1 MFAIQGVRTLNTWN
15 EQIGYYLR
23 FEFGIH
29 EYCYG
34 ASKLVVDLVPDRN
47 IVFRFTS
54 HWIPDIPRTKSLE
67 RFLIRYDGWVKERVE
82 ETKRVN
88 DQKGFNL
95 LLQGLI
101 LFKII
106 RRLFDFNFFLEPS
119 EVKQLNELYEN
130 KKAQAFRLGDLIGMI
145 LSKYWID
152 DLIIRLRNETKQY
165 LN

>member
-15 EQIGYYLR
+15 EQIAYYLR
-23 FEFGIH
+23 FEFDIH
-29 EYCYG
+29 EYCYS
-34 ASKLVVDLVPDRN
+34 ASKLVVDLVSDRN

-67 RFLIRYDGWVKERVE
+67 RFLIRYEGSVKKGVAEN
-82 ETKRVN
+82 KRVN

-101 LFKII
+101 LFKMI
-106 RRLFDFNFFLEPS
+106 RGLFDFNFFLEPS

-130 KKAQAFRLGDLIGMI
+130 KKAQAFRLGNLIGAI

-152 DLIIRLRNETKQY
+152 DLIIHI
-165 LN
+165 